1 MIRIPQT
8 IPNDANHVNILCHRA
23 AEHVIIA
30 QRLQAGMLHET
41 SIYFI
46 QLTLS

>member
-8 IPNDANHVNILCHRA
+8 IPKDANHVNILYHHA

-30 QRLQAGMLHET
+30 QRLQAEKLHGA
-41 SIYFI
+41 
-46 QLTLS
+46 